1 MVACSTWSGDWGSA
15 DACVCV
21 QQEGAG
27 TGWTR
32 REVALEMGGIL
43 KAFDVSGSGQSRTSR
58 PSSSLL
64 ALP

>member
-1 MVACSTWSGDWGSA
+1 M
-15 DACVCV
+15 CV

-43 KAFDVSGSGQSRTSR
+43 KAFDVSESGRSRASR
-58 PSSSLL
+58 PSFSLL